1 MASKANKKVT
11 VRVPDH
17 QRDVGLSLV
26 QLTCGW
32 CNKEET
38 QERYPGSF
46 LPVLCPTCRT
56 LYRAWQR
63 ANYYLRDAGKAL
75 LTLPEWAA
83 RRRARGSKVPDVPG
97 DADGLSS
104 LTDGLGLL
112 HVPANLAED
121 RRPVRGQRAQ
131 HILAARNRS
140 LRKR

>member
-1 MASKANKKVT
+1 MPSKTNKRVT

-17 QRDVGLSLV
+17 QRDVGLSV
-26 QLTCGW
+26 VEFRCGW
-32 CNKEET
+32 CDKEET

-46 LPVLCPTCRT
+46 LPVLCPTCRP

-63 ANYYLRDAGKAL
+63 ASYYLRDAGKPL

-83 RRRARGSKVPDVPG
+83 RRRARGSKVPDVPV
-97 DADGLSS
+97 DADRLSS

-112 HVPANLAED
+112 HVPANSAED
-121 RRPVRGQRAQ
+121 RRPVRGKRAQ
-131 HILAARNRS
+131 HILAARTRS